1 MPPYWPRKSNIDE
14 ADLLYFSDLSQVE
27 QGEVIGYS
35 LVVVS
40 TEIIERAI
48 FKNQLISSLITF
60 LIICFGVI
68 IGYFFT
74 NIIIRPVRALMIAN
88 QKVAKGDF
96 TIQVDRTSSD
106 EVGLLTD
113 SFNHMDNKIRVQQD
127 ELLDY
132 SKNLEKKSK
141 IEPLNWPKKKKN
153 QINYSSIFYG
163 IDCRSLKKRKKP
175 LPIVTMK

>member
-1 MPPYWPRKSNIDE
+1 MQNLSDAAELGVLISNKDMLSELLLDIQKDKNVLFSSILTPNKMMLSIEKQPEFDLRMLTKLMSKPGIIPDIEQGVSISLLDIPELNYPSIFLVAPILSQENLILDE

-68 IGYFFT
+68 IG
-74 NIIIRPVRALMIAN
+74 
-88 QKVAKGDF
+88 
-96 TIQVDRTSSD
+96 
-106 EVGLLTD
+106 LL
-113 SFNHMDNKIRVQQD
+113 FYQ
-127 ELLDY
+127 Y
-132 SKNLEKKSK
+132 Y
-141 IEPLNWPKKKKN
+141 
-153 QINYSSIFYG
+153 YSSCSSAH
-163 IDCRSLKKRKKP
+163 DR
-175 LPIVTMK
+175 

>member
-1 MPPYWPRKSNIDE
+1 
-14 ADLLYFSDLSQVE
+14 
-27 QGEVIGYS
+27 
-35 LVVVS
+35 
-40 TEIIERAI
+40 
-48 FKNQLISSLITF
+48 
-60 LIICFGVI
+60 
-68 IGYFFT
+68 
-74 NIIIRPVRALMIAN
+74 MIAN

-113 SFNHMDNKIRVQQD
+113 SFNHMVDKIRVQQD

-153 QINYSSIFYG
+153 QINYSSIFYRHRLQ
-163 IDCRSLKKRKKP
+163 IDSKKEENHCRSLR
-175 LPIVTMK
+175 